1 MKRIFLISI
10 VALLVIASSESIA
23 GDSKPPRADKPSNT
37 VASATAESL
46 RAKNATL
53 MEKMAKDE
61 DASHKK
67 NLELMTRTEAALAR
81 QEQDMTK
88 HEQDLTRFE
97 KILDT
102 WQRQQAQYQ
111 KYLDSLPTSKG
122 RK

>member
-1 MKRIFLISI
+1 MKPKYSI
-10 VALLVIASSESIA
+10 ALATLLVIGSSEAIA
-23 GDSKPPRADKPSNT
+23 GDSKPPLADKPSNT

-46 RAKNATL
+46 RAKNAAL

-67 NLELMTRTEAALAR
+67 SLELMTRTEAALAR

>member
-23 GDSKPPRADKPSNT
+23 GDS
-37 VASATAESL
+37 
-46 RAKNATL
+46 
-53 MEKMAKDE
+53 KMAKDE